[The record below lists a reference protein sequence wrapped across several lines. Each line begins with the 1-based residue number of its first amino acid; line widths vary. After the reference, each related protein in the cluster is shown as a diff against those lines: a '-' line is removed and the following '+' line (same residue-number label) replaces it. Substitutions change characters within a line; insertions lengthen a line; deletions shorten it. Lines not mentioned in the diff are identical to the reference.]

1 MTTVTTSSSASG
13 TRRRFDGRVVL
24 VTGASGG
31 QGEAEAR
38 LFAAEGATVVV
49 ADVLVDQGEALA
61 AELVGS
67 GLVAEFV
74 RLDVADEDQWTAVV
88 DGIDER
94 HGRLDVLVNNAGI
107 GDGRGIVAQG
117 LRGWDRLLDI
127 NLWGPVVGMRTVAP
141 LMARGGG
148 GSIVNI
154 SSVAGMTGYDHAAYT
169 ASKWGLRGVTKTAAL
184 EYADAGIRVNSV
196 HPGTIITPMVAVMSD
211 EVIDNYVRLNP
222 NGRIGVPEEIAW
234 AVLHLASDEASFT
247 TGAELVI
254 DGGFI
259 SGGANRALDLLTR
272 AAAPSG
278 ATSSQGAS

>member
-1 MTTVTTSSSASG
+1 MTAVPVSG
-13 TRRRFDGRVVL
+13 ARRFEGRVVL

-49 ADVLVDQGEALA
+49 ADVLAEQGEALVADLVAAGLA
-61 AELVGS
+61 AEFAL
-67 GLVAEFV
+67 
-74 RLDVADEDQWTAVV
+74 LDVADEEQWAATVE
-88 DGIDER
+88 GIDRR

-141 LMARGGG
+141 LMERGGG

-154 SSVAGMTGYDHAAYT
+154 SSVAGLTGYDHAAYT

-184 EYADAGIRVNSV
+184 EYAGAGIRVNSV

-211 EVIDNYVRLNP
+211 DVIDNYVRLNP
-222 NGRIGVPEEIAW
+222 NGRIGVPDEIAW

-247 TGAELVI
+247 TGAELTI

-259 SGGANRALDLLTR
+259 AGGANRALELLVR
-272 AAAPSG
+272 AAHGSEE
-278 ATSSQGAS
+278 AS